1 MKRTVII
8 FLLMLSA
15 ATAAQAQNNLFDILK
30 GAASAAVDKAT
41 DGAFTSQ
48 RIIGSWSYAKP
59 GLRLSSD
66 NALSEIAAAAAVSTV
81 EDKISKYYEMV
92 GIREGACT
100 FVFNSDGTFTSTVG
114 AKTING
120 RYTMDGAS
128 HTLNITFGTAERPA
142 AEKLGLNKGINASVY
157 MNGSNLQILFAA
169 DKLLD
174 VIEFLGSITSSLQ
187 AATSLLKSYD
197 GMMIGFEFAP
207 QK

>member
-1 MKRTVII
+1 MEKRPTPNKAVIYVLV
-8 FLLMLSA
+8 F
-15 ATAAQAQNNLFDILK
+15 IL
-30 GAASAAVDKAT
+30 
-41 DGAFTSQ
+41 
-48 RIIGSWSYAKP
+48 
-59 GLRLSSD
+59 
-66 NALSEIAAAAAVSTV
+66 IAAAAAVSTV

-114 AKTING
+114 TKTING
-120 RYTMDGAS
+120 RYTMDGAN

>member
-1 MKRTVII
+1 
-8 FLLMLSA
+8 MLSA

-30 GAASAAVDKAT
+30 GASSAAVDKAT

-66 NALSEIAAAAAVSTV
+66 NALSEIAAAAAISTV

-92 GIREGACT
+92 GIRAGACT

-120 RYTMDGAS
+120 RYTMDGAN

>member
-1 MKRTVII
+1 M
-8 FLLMLSA
+8 
-15 ATAAQAQNNLFDILK
+15 
-30 GAASAAVDKAT
+30 DKAT

-114 AKTING
+114 TKTING
-120 RYTMDGAS
+120 RYTMDGAN

>member
-1 MKRTVII
+1 MKRTAII

-48 RIIGSWSYAKP
+48 RIIGSWSYTKP

-66 NALSEIAAAAAVSTV
+66 NALSEIAAAAAISTV

-120 RYTMDGAS
+120 RYTMDGAN

-197 GMMIGFEFAP
+197 GMMIGFEFAL

>member
-1 MKRTVII
+1 MKRTAII

-120 RYTMDGAS
+120 RYTMDGAN

-142 AEKLGLNKGINASVY
+142 AEKLGLNKGINRGGQTAGRNRVS
-157 MNGSNLQILFAA
+157 GQHNLIVAGRNLAA
-169 DKLLD
+169 EELRRHDD
-174 VIEFLGSITSSLQ
+174 RIRVR
-187 AATSLLKSYD
+187 AAEIDT
-197 GMMIGFEFAP
+197 P
-207 QK
+207 NV

>member
-1 MKRTVII
+1 MTTI
-8 FLLMLSA
+8 
-15 ATAAQAQNNLFDILK
+15 
-30 GAASAAVDKAT
+30 
-41 DGAFTSQ
+41 
-48 RIIGSWSYAKP
+48 Y
-59 GLRLSSD
+59 
-66 NALSEIAAAAAVSTV
+66 
-81 EDKISKYYEMV
+81 
-92 GIREGACT
+92 
-100 FVFNSDGTFTSTVG
+100 TFTSTVG

-120 RYTMDGAS
+120 RYTMDGAN